1 MSKKNLQEETIKALM
16 SDSKLNE
23 GKKVEAVTPDKEYQ
37 GIKYFDN
44 KDGWCPVCNAQ
55 LHYQPVEYA
64 GDDVVYYG
72 WDCDKCGAKGEAY
85 FKQSFIG
92 HSIYDDNFDLIE
104 LPFDE
109 IKTEGKKTEAKLED
123 IQMEIYELIQNGRR
137 LDKQDKETNVKETLN
152 AIRLEYPEIS
162 REELKSYIERK
173 ADEIYAGGYDEKN
186 ESKKVEAKETKL
198 SFEDWKDSD
207 LYIPALLKY
216 YDVDTEE
223 ELADC
228 NISENDIVNIYN
240 EYASSVTDNDE
251 YSYYEIHFDF
261 TEESGKD
268 SDGYSKFFKSKKD
281 VEDDIDEIW
290 NLAIMEDVIGEED
303 DYYDVDYAQKIDKD
317 EYERATRTKVESK
330 KVEAIDKEKVL
341 NMKYADLPDMCYGL
355 LPSDNSVIVIKKGE
369 NGYYK
374 TDFDDIED
382 TEEFVNRENSKM
394 GVTPEQ
400 RMVMELRSMS
410 GNWVLPNE
418 GDKKVEDV
426 NKLNNMYEQGT
437 TELERAFTTEVKY
450 WLQALIDDNPNDEVG
465 VQALNVIDDEA
476 KIKEIVDELVN
487 GSDDLWE
494 AIHLK
499 IEQLAGIDYR
509 NSTRGKVES
518 KKIKENVG
526 EENSLDDIADYIKGI
541 VDYNVSITPTGKGF
555 SSYDV
560 NFLNTDD
567 SIMYSVM
574 VNDFAINDKVM
585 LLNTLIIQLKR
596 LYSGKTFADGI
607 REDLLNELNRI
618 HPVDKKVTEAYNYNW
633 KDDIEEVDNTEA
645 NDELAYAFAE
655 NLIET
660 DPDYANYDD
669 PWDVLSQIIYIWK
682 IAKRSRLYDFL
693 LKWYGSEEEMK
704 KHIRSFYE
712 TSDAIYFETGAGYS
726 FFSADLL
733 GGTEDGNAAREFDDF
748 VKNGGKRVK

>member
-16 SDSKLNE
+16 SENKL
-23 GKKVEAVTPDKEYQ
+23 KVEDVIPDKEYQ

-109 IKTEGKKTEAKLED
+109 VKTEGKKTEAKLED
-123 IQMEIYELIQNGRR
+123 IQMEIYEMIQTARKV
-137 LDKQDKETNVKETLN
+137 DKQDKDTNIKETLN
-152 AIRLEYPEIS
+152 AIRLTYPEIN
-162 REELKSYIERK
+162 RDELKDYITKK
-173 ADEIYAGGYDEKN
+173 ADEIYDGEYDEKTESRKVEEKSDLCESN
-186 ESKKVEAKETKL
+186 EDDIKHLEADLENNLEDLLLQGRFKSIDEIKAKLESEGIKVNSLAEDGPKDEDDTTDLSLVGNVEYTMGFDIELFYVITRAGDMYITECDVLDQYDESRKVEA
-198 SFEDWKDSD
+198 
-207 LYIPALLKY
+207 
-216 YDVDTEE
+216 
-223 ELADC
+223 
-228 NISENDIVNIYN
+228 
-240 EYASSVTDNDE
+240 TDRN
-251 YSYYEIHFDF
+251 
-261 TEESGKD
+261 
-268 SDGYSKFFKSKKD
+268 
-281 VEDDIDEIW
+281 
-290 NLAIMEDVIGEED
+290 
-303 DYYDVDYAQKIDKD
+303 IDKD
-317 EYERATRTKVESK
+317 
-330 KVEAIDKEKVL
+330 KVL

-355 LPSDNSVIVIKKGE
+355 LPSDNSVIIIKKGE
-369 NGYYK
+369 KGYYR
-374 TDFDDIED
+374 TDYGIPENP
-382 TEEFVNRENSKM
+382 EEFVAKM
-394 GVTPEQ
+394 NEKLGVTPEQ

-418 GDKKVEDV
+418 GDKKEEDV

-450 WLQALIDDNPNDEVG
+450 WLQALIDDNPNDEIG

-518 KKIKENVG
+518 KKIKEDVN
-526 EENSLDDIADYIKGI
+526 EENPLDDIANYIKGI

-574 VNDFAINDKVM
+574 VNDDAIKDKVR
-585 LLNTLIIQLKR
+585 LLNTLVLELKR
-596 LYSGKTFADGI
+596 LYNGKTFADGI
-607 REDLLNELNRI
+607 REDLLNELNKI

-645 NDELAYAFAE
+645 NDELAYEFAE
-655 NLIET
+655 NLIAT
-660 DPDYANYDD
+660 DPDYADYDD
-669 PWDVLSQIIYIWK
+669 PWDVLSQIICIWK
-682 IAKRSRLYDFL
+682 ITKRSRLYDYL

-712 TSDAIYFETGAGYS
+712 TSDAIYFETGIGYS
-726 FFSADLL
+726 IFSADLL
-733 GGTEDGNAAREFDDF
+733 GGTADGMAEKEFDAF
-748 VKNGGKRVK
+748 ISNGGKRVK

>member
-1 MSKKNLQEETIKALM
+1 MSKKNLQEETIKTLIEADNKQDWYYYEIHFDFTEESGKD
-16 SDSKLNE
+16 SDGYSKFFKSKEDVDGDYSEEVWNLAIAENVIGDE
-23 GKKVEAVTPDKEYQ
+23 DDFYDVDYTQQIDKDEYERATMEKVEEDVTPDREYK

-44 KDGWCPVCNAQ
+44 QDGYCPVCNAQ

-92 HSIYDDNFDLIE
+92 HSVYDDNFDLIE

-109 IKTEGKKTEAKLED
+109 VKTEGKKTEAKLED
-123 IQMEIYELIQNGRR
+123 IQMEIYEMIQTARKV
-137 LDKQDKETNVKETLN
+137 DKQDKDTNIKETLN
-152 AIRLEYPEIS
+152 AIRLTYPEIN
-162 REELKSYIERK
+162 RDELKDYITKK
-173 ADEIYAGGYDEKN
+173 ADEIYAGEYDEK
-186 ESKKVEAKETKL
+186 T
-198 SFEDWKDSD
+198 
-207 LYIPALLKY
+207 
-216 YDVDTEE
+216 
-223 ELADC
+223 
-228 NISENDIVNIYN
+228 
-240 EYASSVTDNDE
+240 
-251 YSYYEIHFDF
+251 
-261 TEESGKD
+261 
-268 SDGYSKFFKSKKD
+268 
-281 VEDDIDEIW
+281 
-290 NLAIMEDVIGEED
+290 
-303 DYYDVDYAQKIDKD
+303 
-317 EYERATRTKVESK
+317 ESK

-355 LPSDNSVIVIKKGE
+355 LPSDNSVIIIKKGE
-369 NGYYK
+369 KGYYK
-374 TDFDDIED
+374 TDYGIPENP
-382 TEEFVNRENSKM
+382 EEFVAKM
-394 GVTPEQ
+394 NEKLGVTPEQ

-465 VQALNVIDDEA
+465 VQALNVIDDES
-476 KIKEIVDELVN
+476 KVKEIVDELVN

-518 KKIKENVG
+518 KKIKEDID
-526 EENSLDDIADYIKGI
+526 EENSLDDIANYIKGI

-574 VNDFAINDKVM
+574 VNDDAIKDKVR
-585 LLNTLIIQLKR
+585 LLNTLVLELKR
-596 LYSGKTFADGI
+596 LYNGKTFADGI
-607 REDLLNELNRI
+607 REDLLNELNKI

-645 NDELAYAFAE
+645 NDELAYEFAE
-655 NLIET
+655 NLIAT
-660 DPDYANYDD
+660 DPDYADYDD
-669 PWDVLSQIIYIWK
+669 PWDVLSQIICIWK
-682 IAKRSRLYDFL
+682 ITKRSRLYDYL

-712 TSDAIYFETGAGYS
+712 TSDAIYFETGIGYS
-726 FFSADLL
+726 IFSADLL
-733 GGTEDGNAAREFDDF
+733 GGTADGMAEKEFDAF
-748 VKNGGKRVK
+748 ISNGGKRVK